1 MGILAYTF
9 GWILLLDGCFC
20 GSATTFHGLLNKK
33 SLAQTHIC
41 KNSALICSPPQ
52 QRLSELL
59 ALQLQISDAD
69 VFSVFPVLRNSD
81 AQEHIIPQYD
91 GINIFYIQQMKKA
104 CNYVWPA
111 FAFY

>member
-1 MGILAYTF
+1 MLEPNDSNNDFLETPFDTKTGNTF
-9 GWILLLDGCFC
+9 LD
-20 GSATTFHGLLNKK
+20 NNDK
-33 SLAQTHIC
+33 SLTQIHIC
-41 KNSALICSPPQ
+41 KKLALTCSPPQ

-69 VFSVFPVLRNSD
+69 GFSVFPVLRNSD

-91 GINIFYIQQMKKA
+91 GINLFYIQQMKKA

-111 FAFY
+111 FAF

>member
-1 MGILAYTF
+1 MLEFNDSPEVFFDTKTGNVLMDNY
-9 GWILLLDGCFC
+9 D
-20 GSATTFHGLLNKK
+20 K

-91 GINIFYIQQMKKA
+91 GINIFYIQQMKKG
-104 CNYVWPA
+104 CNYA
-111 FAFY
+111 